1 MGCVFYASKNFFILS
16 DIFILPFV
24 IYTEGQ
30 KTVHS
35 LRPLNIKLRYNIK
48 EKFIMK
54 NITAKIAS
62 IALASILSVSSMAS
76 LTAQVSAE
84 TTSETL
90 VGSYYDNSKTGWQK
104 VGRKIYY
111 YGSDGVMYTGWQKIG
126 SKTYLFGSDG
136 AMKTGWQTIGGNT
149 FYFGRN
155 GVMRTG
161 KRKINGQIYRFDKYG
176 VLNGSG
182 NYDPKS
188 SNAAADVLYSMK
200 SYLGSSYTCDNV
212 HDSDDLKNY
221 GFDMRYVNSC
231 VYEDDS
237 ISAINYDLAIVVN
250 VKDGYADKAVQ
261 ILQDYYQQIL
271 SVSKLYDADVY
282 RVEQARIFSQDN
294 YVALLIL
301 GDNNYS
307 DSWSDDD
314 KSDYAFAEALKVD
327 KAWKSI
333 FGSTPENLAEID
345 EDDGI
350 GSAAPSEV
358 SSNVKTNK

>member
-1 MGCVFYASKNFFILS
+1 
-16 DIFILPFV
+16 
-24 IYTEGQ
+24 
-30 KTVHS
+30 
-35 LRPLNIKLRYNIK
+35 
-48 EKFIMK
+48 MK

-62 IALASILSVSSMAS
+62 IALASILSVSSMAA

-104 VGRKIYY
+104 IGRKIYY
-111 YGSDGVMYTGWQKIG
+111 YGSDGVMCTGWQKIG

-161 KRKINGQIYRFDKYG
+161 KRRINGQIYRFDKYG

-188 SNAAADVLYSMK
+188 SNAASDVLYSIK

-212 HDSDDLKNY
+212 HDSEDIKNL

-345 EDDGI
+345 EDEVI
-350 GSAAPSEV
+350 GSAAPSEG
-358 SSNVKTNK
+358 SSTVKTNK